1 MIDHIQE
8 IFRFKEMIKSWTRKE
23 LRTRYK
29 GSFLGFLWTFVN
41 PLLQLIVYSIIF
53 PLILRINQENYA
65 MFMFVALIPW
75 NFFTTSIQGA
85 CGLIVGNSSLVT
97 KVYFPREILPISFAL
112 SGMMNM
118 IFSYAIVFP
127 MLAIFRIPF
136 TWNILWLPLLI
147 VTQTILCMGIALL
160 FSSINVFFRDLEYFI
175 GVALMALYFL
185 TPIMYSLSSMPEKM
199 RWILRLN
206 PMTNYVE
213 LYRDVTFYG
222 VGLDLSLYG
231 ITLLY
236 SVLIFIVGYIVFG
249 KLQRKFTEIL

>member
-1 MIDHIQE
+1 MVEHIKE

-41 PLLQLIVYSIIF
+41 PLLQLTVYSLIF
-53 PLILRINQENYA
+53 PFIMNIQQENYA

-75 NFFTTSIQGA
+75 NFFTASIQGT
-85 CGLIVGNSSLVT
+85 CGLIVWNSSLVT
-97 KVYFPREILPISFAL
+97 KVYFPREILPISYAL

-136 TWNILWLPLLI
+136 TWNILWLPILI
-147 VTQTILCMGIALL
+147 VTQTILCMGIAML

-175 GVALMALYFL
+175 GVVLMALYFL
-185 TPIMYSLSSMPEKM
+185 TPIMYDITVMPLRI
-199 RWILRLN
+199 RWILRIN
-206 PMTNYVE
+206 PMTNFVE
-213 LYRDVTFYG
+213 LYRDITY
-222 VGLDLSLYG
+222 YG
-231 ITLLY
+231 IGLNIPMYFGTLVY
-236 SVLIFIVGYIVFG
+236 SIIVFVIGYIVFG
-249 KLQRKFTEIL
+249 KLQRKFTEVL

>member
-1 MIDHIQE
+1 MIEHIHE
-8 IFRFKEMIKSWTRKE
+8 IFRFKEMIKSWTKKE

-41 PLLQLIVYSIIF
+41 PLLQLIVYSVIF

-85 CGLIVGNSSLVT
+85 CGIIVGNSSLVT

-118 IFSYAIVFP
+118 IFSYMIVFP
-127 MLAIFRIPF
+127 MLALFHIPF

-147 VTQTILCMGIALL
+147 LSQTILCMGIALL
-160 FSSINVFFRDLEYFI
+160 FCSTNVFFRDLEYFVN
-175 GVALMALYFL
+175 VALMALYFL
-185 TPIMYSLSSMPEKM
+185 TPIMYSLSTMPEKI

-213 LYRDVTFYG
+213 LYRDITFYG
-222 VGLDLSLYG
+222 IGLNLPLYG
-231 ITLLY
+231 VTLLY
-236 SVLIFIVGYIVFG
+236 SVALFVIGYVVFE
-249 KLQRKFTEIL
+249 KLQKKFTEIL